1 MEKTKEKNNKLKEE
15 ESTKAPVKNIE
26 EIKEEPKEEKTKKES
41 WFKKNKTLVTS
52 LIIVM
57 IAFLAGFFVK
67 NNLIS
72 AMVNGKPIW
81 KKELVKEMETYYGES
96 VLSSIIE
103 GELIKQEAEKRGIKA
118 TEEEVSNQIKMIEDS
133 MKSQGQDLQ
142 QALKESGMTIEDL
155 RENYKMN
162 ILIEKLLADKITVT
176 DEDIQK
182 YIEEN
187 KDSFPEGTDM
197 EQIKSLVEEG
207 LKQEKMS
214 TEYQSFINGLREKA
228 DIEILLNNK

>member
-15 ESTKAPVKNIE
+15 STKAPAKNIE
-26 EIKEEPKEEKTKKES
+26 EIKEELKEEKTKKES
-41 WFKKNKTLVTS
+41 WFKKNKTLVTG
-52 LIIVM
+52 LIIIM

-103 GELIKQEAEKRGIKA
+103 GKLIEQEAEKRGIKA

-142 QALKESGMTIEDL
+142 QALKESGMTEEDL

-197 EQIKSLVEEG
+197 EQVKSLVEEG

-214 TEYQSFINGLREKA
+214 TEYQSFINELREKA
-228 DIEILLNNK
+228 DIKILLNNK

>member
-1 MEKTKEKNNKLKEE
+1 MEKTKEKNNKLKEK
-15 ESTKAPVKNIE
+15 ESTKEPVKNIE

-214 TEYQSFINGLREKA
+214 TEYQSFINGLKEKA

>member
-214 TEYQSFINGLREKA
+214 TEYQSFINGLKEKA
-228 DIEILLNNK
+228 DIKILLNNK

>member
-96 VLSSIIE
+96 VLNSIIE

>member
-96 VLSSIIE
+96 VLNSIIE

-214 TEYQSFINGLREKA
+214 TEYQSFINGLKEKA

>member
-1 MEKTKEKNNKLKEE
+1 MEKIKEKNNKLKEK
-15 ESTKAPVKNIE
+15 ESTKAPAKNIE
-26 EIKEEPKEEKTKKES
+26 EIKGENKEKTKKES
-41 WFKKNKTLVTS
+41 WFKKNKTLVTG

-96 VLSSIIE
+96 VLNSIIE
-103 GELIKQEAEKRGIKA
+103 GELIKQEAEKRGIKV
-118 TEEEVSNQIKMIEDS
+118 TEEEVSNQIKTIEDS

-142 QALKESGMTIEDL
+142 QALEESGMTVEDL

-214 TEYQSFINGLREKA
+214 TEYQSFINGLKEKA
-228 DIEILLNNK
+228 DIKILLNNK

>member
-197 EQIKSLVEEG
+197 EQIRSLVEEG

>member
-118 TEEEVSNQIKMIEDS
+118 TEEEVSNQIKKIEDS

-142 QALKESGMTIEDL
+142 QALEESGMTVEDL

>member
-1 MEKTKEKNNKLKEE
+1 
-15 ESTKAPVKNIE
+15 
-26 EIKEEPKEEKTKKES
+26 
-41 WFKKNKTLVTS
+41 
-52 LIIVM
+52 M

-96 VLSSIIE
+96 VLNSIIE
-103 GELIKQEAEKRGIKA
+103 GELIKQEAEKRGIKV
-118 TEEEVSNQIKMIEDS
+118 TEEEVSNQIKTIEDS
-133 MKSQGQDLQ
+133 MKSQGQELQ
-142 QALKESGMTIEDL
+142 QALEESGMTVEDL

-214 TEYQSFINGLREKA
+214 TEYQSFINGLKEKA
-228 DIEILLNNK
+228 DIKILLNNK

>member
-72 AMVNGKPIW
+72 AMVNGRPIW

>member
-41 WFKKNKTLVTS
+41 WFKKNKTLITS

>member
-15 ESTKAPVKNIE
+15 ESTKEPVKNIE

-197 EQIKSLVEEG
+197 EQIRSLVEEG

>member
-214 TEYQSFINGLREKA
+214 TEYQSFINGLKEKA

>member
-197 EQIKSLVEEG
+197 EQIRSLVEEG

-214 TEYQSFINGLREKA
+214 TEYQSFINGLKEKA

>member
-96 VLSSIIE
+96 VLNSIIE

-197 EQIKSLVEEG
+197 EQIRSLVEEG

-214 TEYQSFINGLREKA
+214 TEYQSFINGLKEKA

>member
-41 WFKKNKTLVTS
+41 WFKKNKTLITS

-197 EQIKSLVEEG
+197 EQIRSLVEEG

>member
-1 MEKTKEKNNKLKEE
+1 MEKTKEKNNKLKEK

-96 VLSSIIE
+96 VLNSIIE
-103 GELIKQEAEKRGIKA
+103 GELIKQEAEKRGIKV
-118 TEEEVSNQIKMIEDS
+118 TEEEVSNQIKTIEDS

-142 QALKESGMTIEDL
+142 QALEESGMTVEDL

>member
-103 GELIKQEAEKRGIKA
+103 VELIKQEAEKRGIKA

>member
-15 ESTKAPVKNIE
+15 ESTKEPVKNIE

>member
-1 MEKTKEKNNKLKEE
+1 MEKTKEKNNKLKEK

>member
-1 MEKTKEKNNKLKEE
+1 
-15 ESTKAPVKNIE
+15 
-26 EIKEEPKEEKTKKES
+26 
-41 WFKKNKTLVTS
+41 
-52 LIIVM
+52 
-57 IAFLAGFFVK
+57 
-67 NNLIS
+67 
-72 AMVNGKPIW
+72 
-81 KKELVKEMETYYGES
+81 
-96 VLSSIIE
+96 
-103 GELIKQEAEKRGIKA
+103 
-118 TEEEVSNQIKMIEDS
+118 

>member
-96 VLSSIIE
+96 VLNSIIE
-103 GELIKQEAEKRGIKA
+103 GELIKQEAEKRGIKV
-118 TEEEVSNQIKMIEDS
+118 TEEEVSNQIKTIEDS

-142 QALKESGMTIEDL
+142 QALEESGMIVEDL

>member
-41 WFKKNKTLVTS
+41 WFKKNKTLITS

-197 EQIKSLVEEG
+197 EQIRSLVEEG

-214 TEYQSFINGLREKA
+214 TEYQSFINGLKEKA

>member
-15 ESTKAPVKNIE
+15 ESTKEPVKNIE

-214 TEYQSFINGLREKA
+214 TEYQSFINGLKEKA

>member
-15 ESTKAPVKNIE
+15 ESTKEPVKNIE

-197 EQIKSLVEEG
+197 EQIRSLVEEG

-214 TEYQSFINGLREKA
+214 TEYQSFINGLKEKA